1 MRVVVVGGGV
11 AGLAAA
17 SEAHSL
23 GAEVTLL
30 ESSESYLPPK
40 SGWPSLLSGEAQP
53 GPSERIDHEL
63 REFSKMGS
71 LVAEVNVAE
80 RTARTSRGPVEYDSI
95 VIATGSTHADPT
107 FRGSGKKN
115 VFIMRGYPDYLR
127 LANEVRGFA
136 RVCVT
141 GGGPLSLSIA
151 EKVSSLGA
159 KVLLL
164 SPTGLLGQL
173 SEVVRREVER
183 RAKEAGLVLLRSP
196 LDGVAGVERVEAVVA
211 SGSVHAS
218 EALIFLPAPR
228 PNPPRLA
235 VEVGLNGGIL
245 VDDRMCS
252 SSPAVY
258 AAGDC
263 AEVRLGSTSSSSSS
277 TMMYQS
283 AARAMGR
290 VAGANAAGGSAV
302 ARLASAA
309 SHTFFGYEVCYGGLS
324 PVEGTRIGIS
334 LLEVSTPARGD
345 GLFCSLFFDRAST
358 EIRGMQ
364 VAGRGASSYEDAI
377 SLIISNGMTLP
388 DLAYQESSFGR
399 LSPTDLSPIALAA
412 KTGLLMRKQS

>member
-23 GAEVTLL
+23 GADVTLL
-30 ESSESYLPPK
+30 ERSESYLPPK

-53 GPSERIDHEL
+53 SLSERYGYEL

-71 LVAEVNVAE
+71 VVDEVEVAE
-80 RTARTSRGPVEYDSI
+80 RTAKTSRGPVEYDSI
-95 VIATGSTHADPT
+95 VMATGSTHVDPT

-127 LANEVRGFA
+127 LAKEV
-136 RVCVT
+136 
-141 GGGPLSLSIA
+141 
-151 EKVSSLGA
+151 
-159 KVLLL
+159 
-164 SPTGLLGQL
+164 
-173 SEVVRREVER
+173 
-183 RAKEAGLVLLRSP
+183 
-196 LDGVAGVERVEAVVA
+196 
-211 SGSVHAS
+211 
-218 EALIFLPAPR
+218 LIFLPAPR
-228 PNPPRLA
+228 PDPPRLA
-235 VEVGLNGGIL
+235 VEVGMNGGIL

-252 SSPAVY
+252 SNPAVY

-263 AEVRLGSTSSSSSS
+263 AEVRLGSTTSSSP
-277 TMMYQS
+277 MMYQS

-302 ARLASAA
+302 ARLACAV

-324 PVEGTRIGIS
+324 PAEGTRLGIR

-345 GLFCSLFFDRAST
+345 GIFCSLIFDRAST
-358 EIRGMQ
+358 AIRGMQ
-364 VAGRGASSYEDAI
+364 VAGRGASSYEDTI

-388 DLAYQESSFGR
+388 DLAYQESSFGP
-399 LSPTDLSPIALAA
+399 LSPTELSPITLAA
-412 KTGLLMRKQS
+412 KTGLLMRKRS

>member
-17 SEAHSL
+17 SEAQSL
-23 GAEVTLL
+23 GAEVSLL
-30 ESSESYLPPK
+30 ERSESYLPPK

-53 GPSERIDHEL
+53 SLSERPEYEHG
-63 REFSKMGS
+63 EFSRMGS
-71 LVAEVNVAE
+71 LVEEVDVAE
-80 RTARTSRGPVEYDSI
+80 RTAKTSTGPVEYDSI
-95 VIATGSTHADPT
+95 VIATGSAYADPS

-115 VFIMRGYPDYLR
+115 VFIMKGYPDYLR
-127 LANEVRGFA
+127 LAKEVRGFA

-159 KVLLL
+159 RVLLL
-164 SPTGLLGQL
+164 SPTGLLGHL
-173 SEVVRREVER
+173 SEVIRREVER

-196 LDGVAGVERVEAVVA
+196 LDGVAGVERVEAIVA

-228 PNPPRLA
+228 PNLPRLA
-235 VEVGLNGGIL
+235 VELGTSGGIL
-245 VDDRMCS
+245 VDERMSS

-263 AEVRLGSTSSSSSS
+263 AEARLGPTFSTP
-277 TMMYQS
+277 MMYQS
-283 AARAMGR
+283 AARAMGM

-302 ARLASAA
+302 ARLASAV

-324 PVEGTRIGIS
+324 PPEGTRLGVR
-334 LLEVSTPARGD
+334 LVEVSTPARGD
-345 GLFCSLFFDRAST
+345 GLFCSILFDRAST
-358 EIRGMQ
+358 EIRGIQ

-388 DLAYQESSFGR
+388 DLAYQESSFGP

>member
-23 GAEVTLL
+23 GADVTLL
-30 ESSESYLPPK
+30 ERSESYLPPK

-53 GPSERIDHEL
+53 SLSERHDYEL
-63 REFSKMGS
+63 REVSKMGS
-71 LVAEVNVAE
+71 VVDEVDVAE
-80 RTARTSRGPVEYDSI
+80 RTAKTSRGPVEYDSI
-95 VIATGSTHADPT
+95 VMATGSTHADPT

-127 LANEVRGFA
+127 LAKEVRGFA

-159 KVLLL
+159 RVLLL
-164 SPTGLLGQL
+164 SPTGFLGHL
-173 SEVVRREVER
+173 SEVIRREVER

-211 SGSVHAS
+211 SGSVHAT

-235 VEVGLNGGIL
+235 VEVGMNGGIL

-252 SSPAVY
+252 SNPAVY

-263 AEVRLGSTSSSSSS
+263 AEVRLGSTTSSSP
-277 TMMYQS
+277 MMYQS

-302 ARLASAA
+302 ARLASAV

-324 PVEGTRIGIS
+324 TAEGTRLGIR
-334 LLEVSTPARGD
+334 LLEVSTPAPGD
-345 GLFCSLFFDRAST
+345 GVFCSLFFDGASK
-358 EIRGMQ
+358 EIRGIQ

-388 DLAYQESSFGR
+388 DLAYQESSFGP
-399 LSPTDLSPIALAA
+399 LSSSSTDLSPIALAA
-412 KTGLLMRKQS
+412 KTGLMMRRHS

>member
-40 SGWPSLLSGEAQP
+40 SGWPSLLSGEAQLSP
-53 GPSERIDHEL
+53 PERPDYEL
-63 REFSKMGS
+63 REHAKIGS

-95 VIATGSTHADPT
+95 VIATGSTYADPS

-127 LANEVRGFA
+127 LAKEFRGFT

-164 SPTGLLGQL
+164 SPTGLLGHL
-173 SEVVRREVER
+173 SEAVRREVES
-183 RAKEAGLVLLRSP
+183 RAEEAGLVLLRSP

-235 VEVGLNGGIL
+235 VEFGMNGGIL

-263 AEVRLGSTSSSSSS
+263 AEVRLGSTSSSSSP
-277 TMMYQS
+277 MMYQS

-309 SHTFFGYEVCYGGLS
+309 SHTFFGYEVSYGGLS
-324 PVEGTRIGIS
+324 PAEGTRLGIR

-364 VAGRGASSYEDAI
+364 VAGRGASSYEDTI

-388 DLAYQESSFGR
+388 DLAYQESSFGP

>member
-53 GPSERIDHEL
+53 SPPEKPDHEL
-63 REFSKMGS
+63 REYSKMDS

-127 LANEVRGFA
+127 LAKEFRGFT

-164 SPTGLLGQL
+164 SPTGLLGNL
-173 SEVVRREVER
+173 SEVVSREVER
-183 RAKEAGLVLLRSP
+183 RAEEAGLVLLRSP

-228 PNPPRLA
+228 PSPPRLA
-235 VEVGLNGGIL
+235 VEVGMNGGIL
-245 VDDRMCS
+245 VDARMCS

-263 AEVRLGSTSSSSSS
+263 AEVRLGPTSSSP
-277 TMMYQS
+277 MMYQS

-302 ARLASAA
+302 ARLACAV

-324 PVEGTRIGIS
+324 PAEGTRLGIR

-345 GLFCSLFFDRAST
+345 GIFCSLIFDRAST
-358 EIRGMQ
+358 
-364 VAGRGASSYEDAI
+364 
-377 SLIISNGMTLP
+377 
-388 DLAYQESSFGR
+388 
-399 LSPTDLSPIALAA
+399 
-412 KTGLLMRKQS
+412 

>member
-1 MRVVVVGGGV
+1 GR
-11 AGLAAA
+11 AQ
-17 SEAHSL
+17 EA
-23 GAEVTLL
+23 
-30 ESSESYLPPK
+30 
-40 SGWPSLLSGEAQP
+40 
-53 GPSERIDHEL
+53 
-63 REFSKMGS
+63 
-71 LVAEVNVAE
+71 
-80 RTARTSRGPVEYDSI
+80 
-95 VIATGSTHADPT
+95 
-107 FRGSGKKN
+107 
-115 VFIMRGYPDYLR
+115 
-127 LANEVRGFA
+127 
-136 RVCVT
+136 C
-141 GGGPLSLSIA
+141 
-151 EKVSSLGA
+151 
-159 KVLLL
+159 
-164 SPTGLLGQL
+164 
-173 SEVVRREVER
+173 
-183 RAKEAGLVLLRSP
+183 LVLLRSP
-196 LDGVAGVERVEAVVA
+196 LDGGAGVERGEAVVA

-263 AEVRLGSTSSSSSS
+263 AGVRLGSTASSSSP
-277 TMMYQS
+277 MMYQS

-309 SHTFFGYEVCYGGLS
+309 SHTFFGYEVSYGGLS
-324 PVEGTRIGIS
+324 PAEGTRLGIR

-377 SLIISNGMTLP
+377 SLIISNGMTVP
-388 DLAYQESSFGR
+388 DLAYQESRRPRGAV
-399 LSPTDLSPIALAA
+399 LSPDRGRDST
-412 KTGLLMRKQS
+412 T

>member
-40 SGWPSLLSGEAQP
+40 SEWPSLLSGESQLSP
-53 GPSERIDHEL
+53 PERPDYEL
-63 REFSKMGS
+63 REHSKIGS

-164 SPTGLLGQL
+164 SHTGLLSQL

-245 VDDRMCS
+245 VDDRMRS

-263 AEVRLGSTSSSSSS
+263 AEVRLGSTSSSSSP
-277 TMMYQS
+277 MMYQS

-324 PVEGTRIGIS
+324 PAEGTRLGIR

-345 GLFCSLFFDRAST
+345 RIFCSLYFDRASA
-358 EIRGMQ
+358 EIRGIQ

-388 DLAYQESSFGR
+388 DLAYQESSFGP

>member
-11 AGLAAA
+11 AGVAAA

-30 ESSESYLPPK
+30 ERSESYLPPK
-40 SGWPSLLSGEAQP
+40 SSWPSLLSGEAQP
-53 GPSERIDHEL
+53 SLAERPDSEL
-63 REFSKMGS
+63 REFSRMGS
-71 LVAEVNVAE
+71 VVNE
-80 RTARTSRGPVEYDSI
+80 LDIIKRTAKTSRGPIEYDSI
-95 VIATGSTHADPT
+95 VIATGSTHVDPT

-115 VFIMRGYPDYLR
+115 VFVMRGFPDYLR
-127 LANEVRGFA
+127 LAKEVRGFT

-159 KVLLL
+159 RVLLL
-164 SPTGLLGQL
+164 SPTGLLGNL
-173 SEVVRREVER
+173 SEVIRGEVER
-183 RAKEAGLVLLRSP
+183 RAKKAGLVLLRSP
-196 LDGVAGVERVEAVVA
+196 LDGVAGVEGVEAVIA

-228 PNPPRLA
+228 ANPPRLA
-235 VEVGLNGGIL
+235 VEVGMNGGIL

-263 AEVRLGSTSSSSSS
+263 AEVRLGSISPSSSSL
-277 TMMYQS
+277 MMYQS
-283 AARAMGR
+283 AAKAMGR

-302 ARLASAA
+302 TRLASAA

-324 PVEGTRIGIS
+324 PAEGTRLGIR
-334 LLEVSTPARGD
+334 LL
-345 GLFCSLFFDRAST
+345 
-358 EIRGMQ
+358 
-364 VAGRGASSYEDAI
+364 
-377 SLIISNGMTLP
+377 
-388 DLAYQESSFGR
+388 
-399 LSPTDLSPIALAA
+399 
-412 KTGLLMRKQS
+412 

>member
-30 ESSESYLPPK
+30 ERSESYLPPK

-53 GPSERIDHEL
+53 SLSERHDYEL

-71 LVAEVNVAE
+71 AVDEVDVAG
-80 RTARTSRGPVEYDSI
+80 RTAKTSRGPVEYDSI
-95 VIATGSTHADPT
+95 VMATGSTHADPT

-127 LANEVRGFA
+127 LAKEVRGFA

-159 KVLLL
+159 RVLLL
-164 SPTGLLGQL
+164 SPTGFLGHL
-173 SEVVRREVER
+173 SEVIRREVER

-211 SGSVHAS
+211 SGSVHAT

-235 VEVGLNGGIL
+235 VEVGMNGGIL

-252 SSPAVY
+252 SNPAVY

-263 AEVRLGSTSSSSSS
+263 AEVRLGSTTSSSP
-277 TMMYQS
+277 MMYQS

-290 VAGANAAGGSAV
+290 VAGANAAGGSAA
-302 ARLASAA
+302 ARLASAV
-309 SHTFFGYEVCYGGLS
+309 SHTFFGYEVCYGGLGTA
-324 PVEGTRIGIS
+324 EGTMLGIR
-334 LLEVSTPARGD
+334 LLEVSTPALGD
-345 GLFCSLFFDRAST
+345 GVFCSLFFDGAST
-358 EIRGMQ
+358 KIRGIQ

-388 DLAYQESSFGR
+388 DLAYQESSFGP

>member
-11 AGLAAA
+11 AGVAAA

-30 ESSESYLPPK
+30 ERSESYIPPK
-40 SGWPSLLSGEAQP
+40 SSWPSLLSGEAQP
-53 GPSERIDHEL
+53 SPSERPDYEV
-63 REFSKMGS
+63 REFSRMGS
-71 LVAEVNVAE
+71 VVDEVDVAE
-80 RTARTSRGPVEYDSI
+80 RTAMTSKGPVEYDSI

-107 FRGSGKKN
+107 FRGSAKKN

-127 LANEVRGFA
+127 LAKEVRGFT

-159 KVLLL
+159 IVLLL
-164 SPTGLLGQL
+164 SPTGLLAHL
-173 SEVVRREVER
+173 SEAIRREVER

-218 EALIFLPAPR
+218 EALIFLPEPR

-235 VEVGLNGGIL
+235 VGVGMSGGIL

-252 SSPAVY
+252 SSPVVY

-263 AEVRLGSTSSSSSS
+263 AEVRLGSTSFSSP
-277 TMMYQS
+277 MMYQS

-302 ARLASAA
+302 TRLASAV

-324 PVEGTRIGIS
+324 PAEGTRLGMR
-334 LLEVSTPARGD
+334 LLEASTPPRGD
-345 GLFCSLFFDRAST
+345 GFFCSLFFDGAST
-358 EIRGMQ
+358 EIRGIQ

-377 SLIISNGMTLP
+377 SLIISNGMTIP
-388 DLAYQESSFGR
+388 NLAYQESSFGQ
-399 LSPTDLSPIALAA
+399 LSPTNLSPIALAA

>member
-40 SGWPSLLSGEAQP
+40 SEWPSLLSGESQLSP
-53 GPSERIDHEL
+53 PERPDYEL
-63 REFSKMGS
+63 REHSKIGS

-164 SPTGLLGQL
+164 SHTGLLSQL

-245 VDDRMCS
+245 VDDRMRS

-263 AEVRLGSTSSSSSS
+263 AEVRLGSTSSSSSP
-277 TMMYQS
+277 MMYQS

-309 SHTFFGYEVCYGGLS
+309 SHTFFGYEVSYGGLS
-324 PVEGTRIGIS
+324 PAEGTRLGIR
-334 LLEVSTPARGD
+334 LLEVSTPARVD
-345 GLFCSLFFDRAST
+345 RIFCSLFFDRASA
-358 EIRGMQ
+358 EIRGIQ
-364 VAGRGASSYEDAI
+364 VAGRGASSYEDTI

-388 DLAYQESSFGR
+388 DLAYQESSFGP

>member
-17 SEAHSL
+17 SEAYSL
-23 GAEVTLL
+23 GAEVALL

-40 SGWPSLLSGEAQP
+40 SGWPSLLSGEAQLS
-53 GPSERIDHEL
+53 PSERPDYEL

-71 LVAEVNVAE
+71 VVAEVDVTE

-95 VIATGSTHADPT
+95 VIATGSTYVDPS

-115 VFIMRGYPDYLR
+115 VFIMRGYSDYLR
-127 LANEVRGFA
+127 LAKEVRGFA

-159 KVLLL
+159 RVLLL
-164 SPTGLLGQL
+164 SPTGVLGHL
-173 SEVVRREVER
+173 SEVIRGEVEQ

-211 SGSVHAS
+211 SGSVHAT

-228 PNPPRLA
+228 PNSPRLA
-235 VEVGLNGGIL
+235 VERGTSGGIL

-263 AEVRLGSTSSSSSS
+263 AEVRLGSTSSSSSP
-277 TMMYQS
+277 MMYQS

-302 ARLASAA
+302 ARLARSA
-309 SHTFFGYEVCYGGLS
+309 SHN
-324 PVEGTRIGIS
+324 
-334 LLEVSTPARGD
+334 
-345 GLFCSLFFDRAST
+345 LFRFQVLFRCPNPGRET
-358 EIRGMQ
+358 ELW
-364 VAGRGASSYEDAI
+364 V
-377 SLIISNGMTLP
+377 
-388 DLAYQESSFGR
+388 
-399 LSPTDLSPIALAA
+399 
-412 KTGLLMRKQS
+412 

>member
-53 GPSERIDHEL
+53 SPPERPDSEL
-63 REFSKMGS
+63 GEFSRMGS
-71 LVAEVNVAE
+71 GVDEVDVAE
-80 RTARTSRGPVEYDSI
+80 RTAKTSRGPVKYDSI
-95 VIATGSTHADPT
+95 VITTGSTSADPT

-115 VFIMRGYPDYLR
+115 VFIMREYPDYLR
-127 LANEVRGFA
+127 LAKEVRGFA

-235 VEVGLNGGIL
+235 VEVGLNGGII

-258 AAGDC
+258 AAGDF
-263 AEVRLGSTSSSSSS
+263 AEVGVGSTSSTSHHCQ
-277 TMMYQS
+277 YQS
-283 AARAMGR
+283 APTATGR
-290 VAGANAAGGSAV
+290 GAGANAAGGGAGST
-302 ARLASAA
+302 LASAA
-309 SHTFFGYEVCYGGLS
+309 SPTFFGYEGFYRGPC
-324 PVEGTRIGIS
+324 
-334 LLEVSTPARGD
+334 PA
-345 GLFCSLFFDRAST
+345 A
-358 EIRGMQ
+358 
-364 VAGRGASSYEDAI
+364 
-377 SLIISNGMTLP
+377 
-388 DLAYQESSFGR
+388 
-399 LSPTDLSPIALAA
+399 
-412 KTGLLMRKQS
+412 

>member
-23 GAEVTLL
+23 GAEVALL

-40 SGWPSLLSGEAQP
+40 SGWPSLLSGEAQLS
-53 GPSERIDHEL
+53 PSERHDYEL

-71 LVAEVNVAE
+71 VVAEVNVTE

-95 VIATGSTHADPT
+95 VIATGSSYADPS

-115 VFIMRGYPDYLR
+115 VFIMREYPDYLR
-127 LANEVRGFA
+127 LAKEIRGFT
-136 RVCVT
+136 RVCLT

-159 KVLLL
+159 RVLLL
-164 SPTGLLGQL
+164 SPTGLLGHL
-173 SEVVRREVER
+173 SEAIRREVER
-183 RAKEAGLVLLRSP
+183 RATEAGLMLLRSSVE
-196 LDGVAGVERVEAVVA
+196 GVAGVERVEAIVA

-218 EALIFLPAPR
+218 DALIFLPSLR

-235 VEVGLNGGIL
+235 VEVGMSGGIL
-245 VDDRMCS
+245 VDDRMRS
-252 SSPAVY
+252 SSPDVY

-263 AEVRLGSTSSSSSS
+263 AEVRLGSSSSSSPV
-277 TMMYQS
+277 MYQS

-302 ARLASAA
+302 TRLASAV

-324 PVEGTRIGIS
+324 PAEGTRLGMR
-334 LLEVSTPARGD
+334 LLEASTPARGD
-345 GLFCSLFFDRAST
+345 GLFCSLFYDGGST
-358 EIRGMQ
+358 EIRGIQ
-364 VAGRGASSYEDAI
+364 VAGRGASSCEDAI

-388 DLAYQESSFGR
+388 GLAYQESSFGPHSPTA
-399 LSPTDLSPIALAA
+399 LSPLSLA
-412 KTGLLMRKQS
+412 

>member
-53 GPSERIDHEL
+53 SLSERPDFEP

-71 LVAEVNVAE
+71 VVVEVDVAE
-80 RTARTSRGPVEYDSI
+80 RTTRTSRGPVEYDSI

-127 LANEVRGFA
+127 LAKEVRGFA
-136 RVCVT
+136 AVCVT
-141 GGGPLSLSIA
+141 GGGPLSLTMA

-159 KVLLL
+159 RVLLL
-164 SPTGLLGQL
+164 SPTGLLGHL
-173 SEVVRREVER
+173 SEVIRSEVER

-211 SGSVHAS
+211 SGSVHPS
-218 EALIFLPAPR
+218 EALIYLPAPR

-235 VEVGLNGGIL
+235 VEVGMNGGIF
-245 VDDRMCS
+245 VDARMRS

-263 AEVRLGSTSSSSSS
+263 AEVRLGSTSSSSSP
-277 TMMYQS
+277 MMYQS

-302 ARLASAA
+302 ARLACAV
-309 SHTFFGYEVCYGGLS
+309 SHNFFGYEVCYGGLG
-324 PVEGTRIGIS
+324 PAEGTRLGIR
-334 LLEVSTPARGD
+334 LVEVSTPARGD
-345 GLFCSLFFDRAST
+345 GLFCSLFFDRSYT

-388 DLAYQESSFGR
+388 DLAYQESSFGP

>member
-17 SEAHSL
+17 SEAYSL
-23 GAEVTLL
+23 GAEVALL

-40 SGWPSLLSGEAQP
+40 SGWPSLLSGEAQLS
-53 GPSERIDHEL
+53 PSERPDYEL

-71 LVAEVNVAE
+71 VVAEGDGTE
-80 RTARTSRGPVEYDSI
+80 RTGKTSRSRVEYGSI
-95 VIATGSTHADPT
+95 VIATGSPHADPR

-159 KVLLL
+159 RVLLL
-164 SPTGLLGQL
+164 SPTGLLSHLG
-173 SEVVRREVER
+173 EVVRREVER

-245 VDDRMCS
+245 VDDRMRS

-263 AEVRLGSTSSSSSS
+263 AEGGLGSTSSSSSP
-277 TMMYQS
+277 MMYQS

-290 VAGANAAGGSAV
+290 VAGANAAGGG
-302 ARLASAA
+302 ARAQLAHPGPHTLLRYPSRSRRPHPAA
-309 SHTFFGYEVCYGGLS
+309 GCS
-324 PVEGTRIGIS
+324 PCHQPP
-334 LLEVSTPARGD
+334 EVS
-345 GLFCSLFFDRAST
+345 
-358 EIRGMQ
+358 
-364 VAGRGASSYEDAI
+364 
-377 SLIISNGMTLP
+377 
-388 DLAYQESSFGR
+388 
-399 LSPTDLSPIALAA
+399 
-412 KTGLLMRKQS
+412 